1 MILKLMLHFR
11 PQAMASLATSSG
23 HKHLNRPQ
31 AALATRS
38 GHKLWLQAL
47 TTSSGP
53 APTTSSG
60 HKLWPQALATTL
72 ATKYGHK
79 LWQASHKLLAA
90 LAGTTGLCLEVES
103 LALAREPKD
112 QQRSHLAGDEL
123 RYITAKHY

>member
-1 MILKLMLHFR
+1 
-11 PQAMASLATSSG
+11 MASLATGSG
-23 HKHLNRPQ
+23 HNHLNRPQ

-53 APTTSSG
+53 TLTTSYG
-60 HKLWPQALATTL
+60 HKLWPQAL

-79 LWQASHKLLAA
+79 LWQASHKLLLAT
-90 LAGTTGLCLEVES
+90 LAGTTGVCLEVES
-103 LALAREPKD
+103 LALAREQKD